1 MYLPPPSTLPPG
13 STVDCYIRDSGGD
26 RQDQSTK
33 QQLAEIQTY
42 CSQHNLTLRTSFTD
56 EAKSGGST
64 VARDD
69 FNRMIDT
76 YRLPDQRPHALIL
89 WNYARFARDFDNAVY
104 YKSLIRTY
112 KIIIHSLNDQIP
124 EGDYGRI
131 VEFFIDMSNEEK
143 RRQTSADAK
152 RGLRDLVLKY
162 GCVPGTPPLGFK
174 RTPVKIG
181 QRRDGS
187 DHVAHRWDPDPK
199 FKHRIKQAF
208 EMRAAGSTLKAIHK
222 TTRLY
227 SSLNSYKTFFTNR
240 IYIGI
245 LEFGDLVIE
254 GYCKPIIDLDTWKT
268 VQKIVTQYAT
278 ARNTERHPKRANS
291 PYLLSGLLY
300 CHQCGAP
307 MNGNTVSRR
316 YSPLPA
322 GDAERPERVS
332 RVRGKDEAYRCSR
345 SRRTDQCTAG
355 RIARHTLE
363 TAVLDSL
370 KDFVLVPENL
380 EAIHTLAIEAQAD
393 FVTKRLERTSSL
405 TAERSKVASQIANI
419 TKAIADTG
427 HSQALLEKLSNL
439 ETQRAQINT
448 ELKDLSIPLATTLKP
463 LPAKP
468 PRAQPGTLPQYSRE
482 HFAAVSHGFLNL
494 LKHGTQEQVK
504 TFIQGYVHKITAER
518 KDKEIHGT
526 ITYYYPPIIS
536 PLPSGEGK
544 GEGEPPPFESAPTS
558 GTMLPI
564 SCSPV
569 GAPTYRQQF
578 TIPFV
583 YQSKRPR
590 S

>member
-13 STVDCYIRDSGGD
+13 SIVDSYRRDSGGM
-26 RQDQSTK
+26 RQDQSTD
-33 QQLAEIQTY
+33 QQLAEIQAF
-42 CSQHNLTLRTSFTD
+42 CAKHSLTLRNNFVD

-64 VARDD
+64 AGRDD
-69 FNRMIDT
+69 FNRMIDH
-76 YRLPDQRPHALIL
+76 YRVPDQRPHGLIL

-152 RGLRDLVLKY
+152 RGLRDLVQKY
-162 GCVPGTPPLGFK
+162 GCVPGTPPMGFK

-181 QRRDGS
+181 LRRDGS

-199 FKHRIKQAF
+199 LKHRIQQAF
-208 EMRAAGSTLKAIHK
+208 EMRAARSTLKQIH
-222 TTRLY
+222 TATRLY

-245 LEFGDLVIE
+245 LEFGDIVIE
-254 GYCKPIIDLDTWKT
+254 DYCKPIIDISTWDA
-268 VQKIVTQYAT
+268 VQKLVTQYAQ
-278 ARNTERHPKRANS
+278 ARTTERHPKRANS

-300 CHQCGAP
+300 CAQCDSP

-316 YSPLPA
+316 SHLPM
-322 GDAERPERVS
+322 GEGLG
-332 RVRGKDEAYRCSR
+332 VRGKDEAYRCSR
-345 SRRTDQCTAG
+345 SKRHAGCTAG
-355 RIARHTLE
+355 RISRHSIE

-380 EAIHTLAIEAQAD
+380 EAIHRLALQAQAD
-393 FVTKRLERTSSL
+393 FETKRIDRTESL
-405 TAERSKVASQIANI
+405 TAERSKVANQIVNI
-419 TKAIADTG
+419 TKAIADKG
-427 HSQALLEKLSNL
+427 HSQVLLDKLTDL
-439 ETQRAQINT
+439 EAQRAQIKA
-448 ELKDLSIPLATTLKP
+448 ELNNLSIPLATTLT
-463 LPAKP
+463 
-468 PRAQPGTLPQYSRE
+468 QPDTLPPYSKE
-482 HFAAVSHGFLNL
+482 HFAAVSQGFLNL
-494 LKHGTQEQVK
+494 LQHGTQEQIK
-504 TFIQGYVHKITAER
+504 TFVQGYVHKVTAER
-518 KDKEIHGT
+518 IGKEIRGT
-526 ITYYYPPIIS
+526 ITYYYPPIVS
-536 PLPSGEGK
+536 PPNTPPGYLGEMPG
-544 GEGEPPPFESAPTS
+544 GQRGSPFESAPTS

-564 SCSPV
+564 SSAPV